1 MSLYVFEIRDSP
13 YVKMGFT
20 SGCPWVRV
28 SEGFWS
34 NVHPTGCCNKLGWG
48 DLTLVALFEGSL
60 DDERSLQEAFPPER
74 GEFWATTDRDDL
86 LKAMREKLVVKE
98 LPPKPASPP
107 DREQRWCEE
116 RLICCLGGRAYK
128 CFECEKVFSRHHLL
142 LQHKASHSAT
152 AGRVTCHRCG
162 LVGLKRNIVCARHR
176 DTTFCKSKSSCG

>member
-1 MSLYVFEIRDSP
+1 MSLYVFEIRESP

-20 SGCPWVRV
+20 SGCPWMRA

-34 NVHPTGCCNKLGWG
+34 NAHPTGCCNKLGWG

-60 DDERSLQEAFPPER
+60 DDERSLQDAFPPEK
-74 GEFWATTDRDDL
+74 GEFWAIADRDEL
-86 LKAMREKLVVKE
+86 LKAMREKLVAKE

-116 RLICCLGGRAYK
+116 RLICCENGRIYK
-128 CFECEKVFSRHHLL
+128 CFKCEKVFSRHHLL
-142 LQHKASHSAT
+142 AQHKATHSTT

-162 LVGLKRNIVCARHR
+162 LVGLKRNIVCARHM
-176 DTTFCKSKSSCG
+176 DTTFCKSKVG